1 MKILI
6 LGLLAA
12 GAVWAQKVTV
22 EFDSA
27 ADFTRYRTFAIRG
40 GQLNSRNPAL
50 DSELVKK
57 QIEADIAKD
66 LAAHGLT
73 MVTSGPADLNVR
85 YSLGAA
91 RRREIERYPAGWRGL
106 GTRVVRVPYT
116 AGTLVINLRDP
127 MTRSLVWRSIATE
140 EKEDA
145 TKIAGKIDDMVR
157 KSIEKYPP
165 RK

>member
-1 MKILI
+1 MKRLI
-6 LGLLAA
+6 LGLVVVCSAL
-12 GAVWAQKVTV
+12 AQKVTV

-27 ADFTRYRTFAIRG
+27 ADFTRYHTFAIRG
-40 GQLNSRNPAL
+40 GQLNSRDPAL
-50 DSELVKK
+50 NSELVKK
-57 QIEADIAKD
+57 QIEADI
-66 LAAHGLT
+66 LRYFAARGLT
-73 MVTSGPADLNVR
+73 MVTTGPADLNVR
-85 YSLGAA
+85 YSLGAT

-127 MTRSLVWRSIATE
+127 ITRSLVWRTIATE

-157 KSIEKYPP
+157 KSTEKYPP
-165 RK
+165 KK